1 MVSLSSERGQMILI
15 DSMPDRWAIAGAE
28 IILPDRM
35 MENGW
40 LEVHSGRIAR
50 VGQIPKR
57 ISRSLEVV
65 DGTGKILSPGFVDIH
80 VHGGAGAD
88 FMDGTP
94 EAIETGARAHLF
106 HGTTTLFPTSTT
118 GTTEAIHALLNSV
131 RSVRDRGVKRV
142 PDLPGIH
149 LYGPYFSVSK
159 SGCHSKAGCREP
171 DVSEYRSYFQ
181 TGLVRVATCAAEL
194 EGCHEFYR
202 YAKRRKCLVTCGHS
216 NASWSEMRDAH
227 RAGMSHVDHFWCAMS
242 NVASVR
248 SRLGTPMQGSMLE
261 FVLAHDSMTTEVI
274 ADGYHLAP
282 ELLQFAWQMKGPSR
296 LCLVTDSNRA
306 MDMPPGKYLF
316 GHPEEEV
323 WIESDGKVGRGAD
336 GGLASA
342 IQGLDHGIRFMAKNT
357 DIPLHEI
364 VRMAS
369 LTPATLTGI
378 DHEVGSLEIGKRAH
392 LLLLNRK
399 LHIDRI
405 YLTPS

>member
-1 MVSLSSERGQMILI
+1 
-15 DSMPDRWAIAGAE
+15 
-28 IILPDRM
+28 
-35 MENGW
+35 
-40 LEVHSGRIAR
+40 
-50 VGQIPKR
+50 
-57 ISRSLEVV
+57 
-65 DGTGKILSPGFVDIH
+65 
-80 VHGGAGAD
+80 
-88 FMDGTP
+88 
-94 EAIETGARAHLF
+94 
-106 HGTTTLFPTSTT
+106 
-118 GTTEAIHALLNSV
+118 
-131 RSVRDRGVKRV
+131 
-142 PDLPGIH
+142 
-149 LYGPYFSVSK
+149 
-159 SGCHSKAGCREP
+159 
-171 DVSEYRSYFQ
+171 
-181 TGLVRVATCAAEL
+181 
-194 EGCHEFYR
+194 
-202 YAKRRKCLVTCGHS
+202 
-216 NASWSEMRDAH
+216 
-227 RAGMSHVDHFWCAMS
+227 
-242 NVASVR
+242 
-248 SRLGTPMQGSMLE
+248 MLE